1 MWWIWEKFLV
11 NTVFQIKY
19 SLEWYQKFPLKVY
32 MQNNLYGLCLW
43 SYSVLWTQDMNV
55 LYDKLKG
62 TPYCPG
68 EIYTNCKA
76 KQTAVRHKAVELETC
91 SSQVLYMTGLH
102 TVLQFVIFFIRA
114 RSICPRCT
122 TAYSLIVL
130 ILTSYFCRQVPPHPY
145 DARDPSSESWNCGRE
160 CWLVIFA

>member
-1 MWWIWEKFLV
+1 MWWIWKKFLV
-11 NTVFQIKY
+11 NTVPQIKY
-19 SLEWYQKFPLKVY
+19 PLVRYQKFSLKVY

-68 EIYTNCKA
+68 EMYTKCKA

-91 SSQVLYMTGLH
+91 SSQVVYMTGLH

-122 TAYSLIVL
+122 TAYSLIVRPL
-130 ILTSYFCRQVPPHPY
+130 PPTSAARYLHIHTTREILAAKGGTVG
-145 DARDPSSESWNCGRE
+145 ENVGW
-160 CWLVIFA
+160 